1 MKAAGRRQKGCRFE
15 RTIVKKCEE
24 HGLTARRVP
33 LSGAME
39 GYKGDVIL
47 QGPRGDLTIEAKMR
61 AGGQKQI
68 REWLGVNDALVLGAD
83 RQQPLVVLRLTDFCD
98 LVAES
103 LNIPSIPGGGETDN
117 ES

>member
-1 MKAAGRRQKGCRFE
+1 LKAAGRRQKGLRFE
-15 RTIVKKCEE
+15 RAIVKTMQA
-24 HGLTARRVP
+24 HGLEAKRVP
-33 LSGAME
+33 LSGAQE
-39 GYKGDVIL
+39 GYKGDVCMV
-47 QGPRGDLTIEAKMR
+47 GPTGDLTIEAKMR

-98 LVAES
+98 FVAES